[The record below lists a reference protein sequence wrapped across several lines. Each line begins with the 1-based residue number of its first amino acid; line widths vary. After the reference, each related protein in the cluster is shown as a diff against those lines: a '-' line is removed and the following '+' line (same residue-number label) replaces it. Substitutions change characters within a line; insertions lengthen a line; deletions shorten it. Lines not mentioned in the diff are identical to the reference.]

1 MDARLGSGKPA
12 ELLAALAAAP
22 AGEDTGERGR
32 AVYDAAMR
40 MSPPDR
46 LRARAGLEEY
56 LTGPGVG
63 RALPTDLAVYK
74 LELGKLFLTDGKTA
88 EAKTWLEPAAGPA
101 GPADV
106 RASALIQLGQLA
118 TAQKN
123 VGEAEARFK
132 EALAVGGLPNETRG
146 HVRLLCGE
154 GLVRIDKLADAAVAF
169 AQAAREKGPVGLAAA
184 CRLAACNARGPALPG
199 GRTSDVDALERCVA
213 ALSPDGKWDN
223 PHVGIDHVRTT
234 FEDVIRA
241 CVTDGDVKSA
251 TRAAT
256 LYDRVAAPGRG
267 TELKAETFLGMAYTA
282 AKKPDPTNAAATLA
296 KAAAAEYDALAAA
309 ATAPAAKADALRK
322 AAAALTVAGDKATA
336 KERFEQILATPGLSP
351 EAANAVRMDLADAT
365 TDPAK
370 AAAVF
375 QQVVEAGGTQAYGAR
390 VKLAVA
396 QLDRAKQAMKD
407 YGAEGKARADGWTAA
422 AVTLLEQATTASAV
436 APTDQAAH
444 EQALFTLGRV
454 KMEHGQYAD
463 AAGRLR
469 TLVEL
474 YPAAKEGERAKLFLA
489 SCLLVEGT
497 AGAGNEARVKD
508 ALALLDPLM
517 KSADPFLR
525 TQAGVRSARA
535 RLAAKQW
542 QEAVTAA
549 QATADDARGSVEELI
564 ALSLAYNGLAEQKR
578 AEQCK
583 VIETR
588 MRRVFADLPDAL
600 YTGTGPEYTKAYWK
614 TNWFDWL
621 DGRK

>member
-1 MDARLGSGKPA
+1 MVTDTAPPGSRRYWQLPTFVLGVCAMAGAYRTFPPPAAAVGATAQTAARSVSNALSQSPPAWESVRDQIATLEATVDGTTTPDSATALLVGSWHLCAAETGPRGKDLTHWQRAAHHFNQVDATTLPLADVARFVYRRAKVDARLGSGKPA

-469 TLVEL
+469 TLRRTL
-474 YPAAKEGERAKLFLA
+474 PGRER
-489 SCLLVEGT
+489 G
-497 AGAGNEARVKD
+497 
-508 ALALLDPLM
+508 
-517 KSADPFLR
+517 
-525 TQAGVRSARA
+525 
-535 RLAAKQW
+535 
-542 QEAVTAA
+542 
-549 QATADDARGSVEELI
+549 
-564 ALSLAYNGLAEQKR
+564 
-578 AEQCK
+578 
-583 VIETR
+583 
-588 MRRVFADLPDAL
+588 
-600 YTGTGPEYTKAYWK
+600 
-614 TNWFDWL
+614 
-621 DGRK
+621 